1 MIVHHAG
8 LKIKSKYMK
17 LTPHMIGKEFIADAI
32 ERNIFPYEL
41 VESTN
46 DLYHPD
52 DEISNDNLNDR

>member
-1 MIVHHAG
+1 
-8 LKIKSKYMK
+8 MK